1 MRPDRGVGAG
11 GPAAGPAVPAFFGDV
26 AGFGGGQIAACGD
39 GRGVQRRPVP
49 LDRQQV
55 IGAAVP
61 GQVAGGAGAGVGCVG
76 GHQRPGDV
84 HLAQQRAHLGGLG
97 GALGNGDLPGH
108 QGVLP
113 LGPVGGLGGA
123 LGNGDLPG
131 HHGVLPLGPVGHR
144 REQHQ
149 PAVVVPA
156 AAQVLAV
163 QRDCPAAGVTAG
175 VLAQPRSHRPTG
187 FAGVQRDQHPPQR
200 ACTGR
205 DEDQAGQI
213 PAGTQQGQ
221 QFLGQAGRG

>member
-1 MRPDRGVGAG
+1 
-11 GPAAGPAVPAFFGDV
+11 VPAFFGDV

-84 HLAQQRAHLGGLG
+84 HLAQQRAHL
-97 GALGNGDLPGH
+97 
-108 QGVLP
+108 
-113 LGPVGGLGGA
+113 GGLGGA